1 MLFEGAQGTL
11 LDIDHGTY
19 PFVTSSNPVS
29 ASACTGT
36 GVGPK
41 DIDEVWGIAKAYATR
56 VGSGPFP
63 TELDDELGV
72 TLREAGGEYGTTTG
86 RARRVGWV
94 DLVALRYATRIN
106 SLTHLA
112 ITKLDVLTGLGDLNV
127 CTRYRGAEEAT
138 FDHYPYHQTVMHQAS
153 GDYERLPGWDED
165 ITECREER
173 ELPQNARDYLQYI
186 SDFIGVPIALIGVGP
201 GRDQVIWTEAGPR
214 RASPRRP
221 PPSPS
226 ADRRACARGG
236 RAARASARPT
246 AATGRR
252 GAAEPERERCRR

>member
-1 MLFEGAQGTL
+1 MLDANGRVIFEGAQGTL

-29 ASACTGT
+29 ASACIGT
-36 GVGPK
+36 GIGPK
-41 DIDEVWGIAKAYATR
+41 DIDEIWGIAKAYATR

-138 FDHYPYHQTVMHQAS
+138 FTNYPYHQTVMHQAV
-153 GDYERLPGWDED
+153 GEYERLPGWDED
-165 ITECREER
+165 ITGCREES
-173 ELPQNARDYLQYI
+173 ELPQTARDYLQYI

-201 GRDQVIWTEAGPR
+201 GRDQIIWTEAGRNSLAAAAPAR
-214 RASPRRP
+214 RVA
-221 PPSPS
+221 
-226 ADRRACARGG
+226 
-236 RAARASARPT
+236 
-246 AATGRR
+246 
-252 GAAEPERERCRR
+252 